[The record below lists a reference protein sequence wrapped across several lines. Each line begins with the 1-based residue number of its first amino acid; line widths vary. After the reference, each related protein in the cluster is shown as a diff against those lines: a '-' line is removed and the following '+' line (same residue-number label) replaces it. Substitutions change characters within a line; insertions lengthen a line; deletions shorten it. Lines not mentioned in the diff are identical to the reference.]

1 MKLLLISFIIV
12 LLIFSIKTH
21 KLLLVGFS
29 SFKYETTDDNK
40 TEFSYDIIFK
50 KNISF
55 SEYDILYNNVTISM
69 GTKNE
74 AIQLKCNKT
83 EGESDDDLYYTN
95 NK

>member
-1 MKLLLISFIIV
+1 MKQHMIIKQ
-12 LLIFSIKTH
+12 S
-21 KLLLVGFS
+21 LVTILYS
-29 SFKYETTDDNK
+29 
-40 TEFSYDIIFK
+40 K